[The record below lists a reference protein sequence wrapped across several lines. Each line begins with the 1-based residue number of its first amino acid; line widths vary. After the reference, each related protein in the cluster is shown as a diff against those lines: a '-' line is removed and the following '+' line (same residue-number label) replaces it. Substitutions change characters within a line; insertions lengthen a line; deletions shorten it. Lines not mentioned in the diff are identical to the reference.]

1 MKKNILILILMALA
15 LGILSAQPAPAV
27 PEETNATPVVTP
39 PRGIRQYTET
49 QELIIEL
56 KSQIPDTDVFQDKS
70 DTYNKAGLYGFTF
83 DQESLEENSEILLNK
98 WLKESK

>member
-1 MKKNILILILMALA
+1 MKKHILILILMAVAMGVLFA
-15 LGILSAQPAPAV
+15 QEAPAATEQPAA
-27 PEETNATPVVTP
+27 NPVVTP
-39 PRGIRQYTET
+39 PRGVRQYTET

-70 DTYNKAGLYGFTF
+70 DTYNKAGYYGFTYNH
-83 DQESLEENSEILLNK
+83 ESLVKNSEILLNK